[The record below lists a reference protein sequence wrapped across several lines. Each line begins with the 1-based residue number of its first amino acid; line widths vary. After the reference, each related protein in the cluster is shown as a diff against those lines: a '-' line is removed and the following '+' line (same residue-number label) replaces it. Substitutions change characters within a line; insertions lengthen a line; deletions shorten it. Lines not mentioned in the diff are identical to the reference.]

1 MKIAVMGT
9 RGIPANYG
17 GFETFAEE
25 LSRRLADRGHQV
37 CVYGRPRYVDSNLEE
52 FLGVE
57 IKVLPSISSKHLDT
71 VFHTTLSVFHG
82 LTKSYDAVLVCN
94 AANAFLCWIP
104 RLFGQKTALN
114 VDGIERLR
122 KKWGTAG
129 KLFYRLG
136 EWMAIWAPGRVVAD
150 AMVISDYYLER
161 YGKKTEFIPYGASGD
176 LPKGKDKLRELGLR
190 EREYLLYVSRLEPE
204 NNADL
209 LIKSYLASGVSD
221 IPLVI
226 VGDAP
231 YAEEYLSELRKLAA
245 GGNVLM
251 PGSIYGEGYRE
262 LLANCACYF
271 QGSEVGGT
279 HPALLEAMGAGAIVV
294 SHDTPENREVL
305 SGNGLI
311 CDFYDSG
318 ALGNIIVEIYRNRD
332 RFIHLGDQA
341 RARVKK
347 VYSWERITDQYENLF
362 YEMVNEAGGS
372 SNTA

>member
-25 LSRRLADRGHQV
+25 LSRRLAERGHEV
-37 CVYGRPRYVDSNLEE
+37 CVYGRSRYIDSGLREYM
-52 FLGVE
+52 GVRL
-57 IKVLPSISSKHLDT
+57 KVLPSISSKHLDT
-71 VFHTTLSVFHG
+71 VLHTSLSVLHG
-82 LTKSYDAVLVCN
+82 LFRGYDVVLVCN

-104 RLFGQKTALN
+104 RLLGQRTALN

-122 KKWGTAG
+122 KKWGRAG

-136 EWMAIWAPGRVVAD
+136 EWMAIWAPNRVVAD

-161 YGKKTEFIPYGASGD
+161 YGKKTDFIPYGASVEMPEGSAT
-176 LPKGKDKLRELGLR
+176 LEKLGLR
-190 EREYLLYVSRLEPE
+190 KREYLLYVSRLEPE

-209 LIKSYLASGVSD
+209 LIEAYLAGGISD
-221 IPLVI
+221 IPLLI
-226 VGDAP
+226 IGDAP
-231 YAEEYLSELRKLAA
+231 YADEYLSHLRKLASE
-245 GGNVLM
+245 GNVLM

-305 SGNGLI
+305 SGTGVM

-318 ALGNIIVEIYRNRD
+318 ALGNIIVEISRNRD
-332 RFIHLGDQA
+332 RFIHLGAQA
-341 RARVKK
+341 RDRVKE
-347 VYSWERITDQYENLF
+347 VYSWERVTDQYESLF
-362 YEMVNEAGGS
+362 YEMVNKAGGS
-372 SNTA
+372 SDTA